1 MGSQRLAGFSQGDQG
16 GFRGRVTIDPA
27 TDRREGDACHTVL
40 HGQLEAGAVAGGQQL
55 GFLCV
60 STVPYRTDGVDN
72 PAGSQVEARSDAGF
86 AGRTAAQACAVRPQA
101 WARGAVYG
109 AIHAAAAQKAGVGGI
124 DDGIDG
130 ETGDVSL
137 PEGNAVGR
145 VHGSPPGQLHLYVMT
160 PSSSA
165 RNLSEVAASIRL
177 VLMLPL
183 REAFSRSRFITMCRT
198 TAKLLAAKP
207 VRTVDWSS
215 PNWTSRHQWSRFS
228 TSQWLRTA

>member
-1 MGSQRLAGFSQGDQG
+1 MGSQGLAGFSQGDQG
-16 GFRGRVTIDPA
+16 GFRRRVAIDPA
-27 TDRREGDACHTVL
+27 TDRREGDARHTVL
-40 HGQLEAGAVAGGQQL
+40 HGQLEAGAVAGGQLL

-60 STVPYRTDGVDN
+60 PAVPYRAHGVDD

-165 RNLSEVAASIRL
+165 RNLSCTSSRPRRHVVITVNTRMPNASGNQ
-177 VLMLPL
+177 PPCST
-183 REAFSRSRFITMCRT
+183 FSRLAPKNAQSMMSSGTPSAIT
-198 TAKLLAAKP
+198 A
-207 VRTVDWSS
+207 
-215 PNWTSRHQWSRFS
+215 
-228 TSQWLRTA
+228 